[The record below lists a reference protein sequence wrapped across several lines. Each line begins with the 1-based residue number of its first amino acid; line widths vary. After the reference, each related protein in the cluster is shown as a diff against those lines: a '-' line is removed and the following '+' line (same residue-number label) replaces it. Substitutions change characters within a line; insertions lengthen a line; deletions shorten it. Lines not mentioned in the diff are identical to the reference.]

1 MTPVPSAPVRE
12 TLDGS
17 MMQVFGAAREVART
31 VPELREQSRI
41 RAAITVTVFS
51 EAEVDG
57 AAALMRVTPVR
68 SGPWTYQAGWT
79 EGAVTVTVAFT
90 ADPCGGPADAS
101 AIDAVRCMAAGEIR
115 RDVA

>member
-1 MTPVPSAPVRE
+1 MAPVPSAPVRE

-57 AAALMRVTPVR
+57 AAATLGVTPER
-68 SGPWTYQAGWT
+68 TPAGTYRAVKRT
-79 EGAVTVTVAFT
+79 RAATVTYAFFPDPTAPASAAMLGAVRDMAGT
-90 ADPCGGPADAS
+90 
-101 AIDAVRCMAAGEIR
+101 AAG
-115 RDVA
+115 AA